1 MAAAANSSS
10 RSRGNVVALTGAI
23 VSLLFFI
30 VASLHRPLFLQIL
43 IGGWVLS
50 PFVVYAAASRLV
62 SAVRPLDIAVM
73 ISTVL
78 AVVVY
83 AYAVFGS
90 PTWKAAAPFVMVP
103 LASLILMLLATVAAA
118 VAKPATR

>member
-1 MAAAANSSS
+1 
-10 RSRGNVVALTGAI
+10 VVALTGAI